1 VPALEI
7 EKITIFPFT
16 VVGAVLSAASDEA
29 EEVWAAEAED
39 AETDAED
46 AEFPFEQPANN
57 ATIITNA
64 RRSANSLF
72 VDFIFF
78 ISPF

>member
-16 VVGAVLSAASDEA
+16 VVGAVLSAASDEL
-29 EEVWAAEAED
+29 EEVPVAEAE
-39 AETDAED
+39 AEATEAE
-46 AEFPFEQPANN
+46 ASEFPFEQPANN